1 MEDIEQTTD
10 VECVSS
16 NIATELIAQAL
27 RELERQ
33 DRIRALTPHS
43 VVLEVLSSHL
53 KCTISRLECSAHDN
67 IDLSDRELQIA
78 LLIGEGGSTKTI
90 AHELGIRETT
100 VNSYVRRVFL
110 KLRVSSRA
118 AMVSRVAGIV
128 PARTPLV
135 AASRAGFNRSVAISR
150 GTAPSTKRDALTKSL
165 PPKQKRL
172 P

>member
-1 MEDIEQTTD
+1 MEDIEQSTD

-33 DRIRALTPHS
+33 ERIRALTPHT
-43 VVLEVLSSHL
+43 VVLEVLSSQL
-53 KCTISRLECSAHDN
+53 KCTISRLEHSAPEN

-78 LLIGEGGSTKTI
+78 LLIGKGGSTKTI

-128 PARTPLV
+128 PTRTSP
-135 AASRAGFNRSVAISR
+135 ATASRAGFNQSVATPR
-150 GTAPSTKRDALTKSL
+150 GTALSANRVASTKLLA
-165 PPKQKRL
+165 PKQNRR